1 MTTFRIPIDTNDPEI
16 AELWSKAQSAIE
28 QRLTLENIQAAFL
41 EARIAAAMTAKY
53 VAADAPPK
61 MCRYCGRYWGRVQ
74 ASQNDGHA
82 KCIVTPAFQL
92 AVAEFWWHAPGVT
105 RDQIAEA
112 CGVKV
117 RTVWAWTEPKQRV
130 RPRVE
135 APPAVRV
142 LPRPM
147 NATQVADLVGRV
159 RTATKQAEDRG
170 RNNLKYRRS

>member
-1 MTTFRIPIDTNDPEI
+1 MTTFRIPIDTSDLEI
-16 AELWSKAQSAIE
+16 AELWSKAVVAIE
-28 QRLTLENIQAAFL
+28 SRLTLENIQAAFL

-53 VAADAPPK
+53 VAAAAPPK

-92 AVAEFWWHAPGVT
+92 AVAELWWHAPGVT
-105 RDQIAEA
+105 RDQIAAA

-135 APPAVRV
+135 VPPQ
-142 LPRPM
+142 PM
-147 NATQVADLVGRV
+147 NATQVADLVERS
-159 RTATKQAEDRG
+159 RTATKQAAAHRHS
-170 RNNLKYRRS
+170 NLKYRRS